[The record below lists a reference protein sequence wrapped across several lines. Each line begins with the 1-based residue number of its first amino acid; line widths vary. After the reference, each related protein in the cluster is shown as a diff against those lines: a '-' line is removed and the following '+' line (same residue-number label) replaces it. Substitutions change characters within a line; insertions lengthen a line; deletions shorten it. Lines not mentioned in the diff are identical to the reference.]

1 MYSFYISLWK
11 DKDYRLRDAIVKS
24 QSLGRP
30 LTEKKMQE
38 YEIDDKEMSIFD
50 IYFLCKTHKFQKFF
64 DI

>member
-38 YEIDDKEMSIFD
+38 FEIDDK
-50 IYFLCKTHKFQKFF
+50 
-64 DI
+64 